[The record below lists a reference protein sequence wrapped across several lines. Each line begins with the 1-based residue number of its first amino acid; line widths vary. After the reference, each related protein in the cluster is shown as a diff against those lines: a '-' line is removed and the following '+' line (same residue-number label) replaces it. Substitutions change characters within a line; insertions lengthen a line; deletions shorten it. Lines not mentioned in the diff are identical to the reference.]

1 MAFLPDLQA
10 LHAAA
15 AAVERTADA
24 VEADAVA
31 MQHLVEAV
39 PWRGPRR
46 ERVLSSVSD
55 GAVRTGRGQAAA
67 ERALARALRD
77 LARTVE
83 RELEVLAALA
93 ARARRHLEDLVTQAR
108 AVATHA
114 AQVAAEASRAM
125 ATVVLEIMT
134 FDPAGALRAAQRTVE
149 RAQDAL
155 AAISAR
161 LHGLPPPHDPVWH
174 RLGLEIL
181 RWQPL

>member
-1 MAFLPDLQA
+1 MALLPDLQA

-15 AAVERTADA
+15 AAIERTADA
-24 VEADAVA
+24 VEADAAAV
-31 MQHLVEAV
+31 QHLVEAV

-46 ERVLSSVSD
+46 ERVLSSVSE
-55 GAVRTGRGQAAA
+55 GAIRTGRGQAAA
-67 ERALARALRD
+67 ERVLARALRD

-93 ARARRHLEDLVTQAR
+93 AQARRHLEDLLTRAR
-108 AVATHA
+108 AVAAQA
-114 AQVAAEASRAM
+114 AQAVAEASRAM

-134 FDPAGALRAAQRTVE
+134 FDPAGALQAAQRTVE
-149 RAQDAL
+149 RAEDAL
-155 AAISAR
+155 RSISAR